1 MSKTY
6 GYVRVSTQEQHTD
19 RQIAAMLKAGV
30 LAENIFSDKL
40 SGKNFDRPNY
50 KRMMEALRPGD
61 RLIIAS
67 IDRLGRDC
75 YETIDQWRIITCK
88 KMVQII
94 VMDMDF
100 LEDLQTKDV
109 FGRMLGDIMLYIM
122 SYFAQLERE
131 KIITRQKEGIAA
143 AKARGVK
150 FGRKAIGKP
159 RKFDAILKQWRAKEI
174 TTTKAARLLGVSR
187 PTFLKWTKK

>member
-1 MSKTY
+1 
-6 GYVRVSTQEQHTD
+6 
-19 RQIAAMLKAGV
+19 
-30 LAENIFSDKL
+30 
-40 SGKNFDRPNY
+40 
-50 KRMMEALRPGD
+50 LRPGD